1 MESSQCTKQSQM
13 TNNNIPYTNP
23 CYIEGTSFPSMLPA
37 YKFHSCSYRLYSLL
51 VFLISKCHQQQ
62 VLASYWYLANCLS
75 QLHERLLLMSFSF
88 YHTLANFFLSSLL
101 SIQAF
106 LHVQLFLS
114 SGLNIISIR
123 KTPLSTVSKALTTHK
138 KLVVASQRQLKAG
151 QVSVQLIASLW
162 QVYMQLASQLGTLNV
177 HINCS

>member
-1 MESSQCTKQSQM
+1 MESSQCTEQSQM

-88 YHTLANFFLSSLL
+88 YHTLPNFFLSSLL

-106 LHVQLFLS
+106 LHLHCQLFLS
-114 SGLNIISIR
+114 PGLIISKSVKLPFQQFR
-123 KTPLSTVSKALTTHK
+123 KPLLPCQIFVN
-138 KLVVASQRQLKAG
+138 G
-151 QVSVQLIASLW
+151 
-162 QVYMQLASQLGTLNV
+162 
-177 HINCS
+177 